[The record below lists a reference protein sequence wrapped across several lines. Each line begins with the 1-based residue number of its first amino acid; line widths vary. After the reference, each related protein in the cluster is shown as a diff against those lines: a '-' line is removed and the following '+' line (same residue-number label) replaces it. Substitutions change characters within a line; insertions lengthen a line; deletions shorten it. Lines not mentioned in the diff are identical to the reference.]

1 MLSKKWVC
9 YYRKAD
15 GKRSKSNLMVPK
27 VSQPYKDAKTLLE
40 TVFRSRIGSIVSEEI
55 ASQVVTDLQNQ
66 ESART
71 VVLGRSETKI
81 ETDGSKSYSTL

>member
-55 ASQVVTDLQNQ
+55 ALQVILMIGQ
-66 ESART
+66 EFDQFRF
-71 VVLGRSETKI
+71 KI
-81 ETDGSKSYSTL
+81 DQQKCERGTP